1 MTGLRALQ
9 VCPNDHAP
17 FLDLCRDHAAALEK
31 TGMVVDT
38 VFLGAPRGAGWE
50 AATYLNVE
58 RGTGRMI
65 DALNGHCA
73 GREYRLIVAHRYRAY
88 QVVTRAHVARELT
101 TIVTVAH
108 EFGMF
113 ARARRR
119 WRQRLF
125 GRDVCFAGVSQAV
138 VDEMKRLHPGLQHT
152 LALPNPVDVAR
163 ADAQRLRR
171 DVARERLAI
180 PPSAYVI
187 GMVGR
192 LHPEKRPQLAL
203 SAFAAAYLPADARFV
218 FVGDGALRGQL
229 ESLAATLGIG
239 SRVHFAGQVPDAA
252 RYMTAF
258 DALLVAS
265 GPTEAFGMT
274 LLEAMLAGIPVV
286 CSDMP
291 GPRSVLGEGIYFR
304 GNEPRELAAALE
316 RCAALSDEERERLCR
331 AQRTRAE
338 RGFSTTAVAAIYRRL
353 LNMDAA
359 RPAAGS

>member
-1 MTGLRALQ
+1 MRALQ

-17 FLDLCRDHAAALEK
+17 FLELCKDHAAALEEI
-31 TGMVVDT
+31 GMVVDT
-38 VFLGAPRGAGWE
+38 VFFGSPREAGWE

-58 RGTGRMI
+58 RGTGRMAE
-65 DALNGHCA
+65 ALRGYCA
-73 GREYRLIVAHRYRAY
+73 GRDYRLVVAHRYRAY
-88 QVVTRAHVARELT
+88 QVATRVCAANPQT

-125 GRDVCFAGVSQAV
+125 GRDVCFAGVSHAV
-138 VDEMKRLHPGLQHT
+138 VDEMRRQHPALKHT
-152 LALPNPVDVAR
+152 LVLPNPVDVAR
-163 ADAQRLRR
+163 LDDRRLRR
-171 DVARERLAI
+171 EDAREQLAI
-180 PPSAYVI
+180 PSSAYVI

-192 LHPEKRPQLAL
+192 LHPEKRPLLAL
-203 SAFAAAYLPADARFV
+203 TAFAAAYLPDDARFV

-252 RYMTAF
+252 RYMAAF

-274 LLEAMLAGIPVV
+274 LLEAMFAGVPIVS
-286 CSDMP
+286 SDMP
-291 GPRSVLGEGIYFR
+291 GPRSVLGDGIYFH
-304 GNEPRELAAALE
+304 GNEPRDLAAALE
-316 RCAALSDEERERLCR
+316 RCAGLSDEERDRLCR

-338 RGFSTTAVAAIYRRL
+338 REFSTTAVAAIYRRL

-359 RPAAGS
+359 RQAAGS

>member
-1 MTGLRALQ
+1 MRALQ

-17 FLDLCRDHAAALEK
+17 FLELCKDHAAALEE

-38 VFLGAPRGAGWE
+38 VFLGAPRGTGWE

-58 RGTGRMI
+58 RGTRRMI
-65 DALNGHCA
+65 DALNRHCA
-73 GREYRLIVAHRYRAY
+73 GRGYRLVVAHRYRAY
-88 QVVTRAHVARELT
+88 QVVTRARVASEST
-101 TIVTVAH
+101 TIVAIAH

-125 GRDVCFAGVSQAV
+125 GRNVRFAGVSQAV
-138 VDEMKRLHPGLQHT
+138 VDEMRRHHPGLQHT
-152 LALPNPVDVAR
+152 LVLPNPVDVAR
-163 ADAQRLRR
+163 LDDRRLRR
-171 DVARERLAI
+171 DVAREQLAI
-180 PPSAYVI
+180 PSPNYVI

-203 SAFAAAYLPADARFV
+203 TAFAAATLPADAQFV

-229 ESLAATLGIG
+229 ESLAVSLGVG
-239 SRVHFAGQVPDAA
+239 SRVRFAGHVPDAA

-258 DALLVAS
+258 DTLLVAS

-274 LLEAMLAGIPVV
+274 LLEAMFAGVPIVS
-286 CSDMP
+286 SDMP
-291 GPRSVLGEGIYFR
+291 GPRSVLGDGIYFT
-304 GNEPRELAAALE
+304 GDEPRRLAAALE
-316 RCAALSDEERERLCR
+316 RCAALPDEERERMR
-331 AQRTRAE
+331 SAQRARAE
-338 RGFSTTAVAAIYRRL
+338 REFSTTAVAADYRRL

-359 RPAAGS
+359 RPAVGF